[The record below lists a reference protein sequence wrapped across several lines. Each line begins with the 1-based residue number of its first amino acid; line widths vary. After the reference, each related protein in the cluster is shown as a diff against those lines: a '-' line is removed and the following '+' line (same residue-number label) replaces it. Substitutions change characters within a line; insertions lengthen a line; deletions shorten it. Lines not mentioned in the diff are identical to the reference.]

1 MLLAGDELVIARPDI
16 ASINIT
22 GSTFDD
28 RPLGHLLPAA
38 QPASMPTRS
47 SRSVIRPPVPVIQ
60 AMIFDAYAQTPVVAF
75 NPITSPDGDD
85 DITLITQMTTFLWVD
100 SEAWNTE
107 VTATVALPLPVDPF
121 SVTTRALPRT
131 ALWSGGDEPIECDG
145 DDMHPYVFGIGG
157 DDAQPSTCTMVFK
170 QSSAVQ
176 EQRLDLE
183 VVWDVSYSCSDGGC
197 GGPLADITTV
207 STRTVVVGEIQAVE
221 T

>member
-1 MLLAGDELVIARPDI
+1 
-16 ASINIT
+16 
-22 GSTFDD
+22 
-28 RPLGHLLPAA
+28 
-38 QPASMPTRS
+38 
-47 SRSVIRPPVPVIQ
+47 
-60 AMIFDAYAQTPVVAF
+60 MIFDAYAQTPVLAF
-75 NPITSPDGDD
+75 NPLSSPDGDE

-100 SEAWNTE
+100 EEAWNTE

-121 SVTTRALPRT
+121 SVTTRALPRR
-131 ALWSGGDEPIECDG
+131 AYWSGGDEPIECDG

-157 DDAQPSTCTMVFK
+157 DDAQPSSCTMVFK

-176 EQRLDLE
+176 EQRIDLE

-207 STRTVVVGEIQAVE
+207 SSRTVVVGEIQAVE